1 MIVYAPP
8 SRVAAFT
15 SSQSPINSS
24 CLRIISDLI
33 LSISV
38 YICNLR
44 IWCGLLQEFMG
55 DPGFQAYVEE
65 LQGVWDK
72 LVEALPD
79 SDESEGH
86 QMNQTQSLDVSN
98 AG

>member
-1 MIVYAPP
+1 
-8 SRVAAFT
+8 
-15 SSQSPINSS
+15 
-24 CLRIISDLI
+24 
-33 LSISV
+33 
-38 YICNLR
+38 
-44 IWCGLLQEFMG
+44 MG